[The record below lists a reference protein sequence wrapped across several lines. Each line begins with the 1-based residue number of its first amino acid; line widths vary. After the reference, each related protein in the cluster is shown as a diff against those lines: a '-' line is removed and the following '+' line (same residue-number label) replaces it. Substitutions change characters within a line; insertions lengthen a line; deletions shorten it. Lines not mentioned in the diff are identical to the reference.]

1 MRPRPSPYI
10 RTRLAAWFIL
20 IVVVVLATFSVAVY
34 QLTRYN
40 SLGEVQRDVR

>member
-1 MRPRPSPYI
+1 MRRRPSPYI
-10 RTRLAAWFIL
+10 RMRLAAWFIL